1 MTAHSREG
9 VAQALRERCAGIAQ
23 ALLVGEAVVAVL
35 DEQHAFDKQLLECG
49 GTQSLEVESVR
60 RNRAYAPDKTSQLT
74 ASPALANDHLRPDRS
89 SRRPPS
95 ARICIQGNAFCDH
108 PAGQQPCDPIHAL
121 SVPRRQGRAQHRAS
135 SVSPGQFGALSTAP
149 NSVGE
154 GFLGFAGAADS
165 SLRRVHII
173 PFAAAYDRSGM
184 QPALAINGLNRGSG
198 VPVSHGDA
206 EAALSSR
213 NHTSSPTD
221 VSVVQT
227 LSCLTSGSPSATH
240 GWLDQLLCDVRNPRV
255 LEIRGRNW

>member
-1 MTAHSREG
+1 MTTCALTAPPGGRPALESASRG
-9 VAQALRERCAGIAQ
+9 MRSATTPLDSSLVIRSMRCRF
-23 ALLVGEAVVAVL
+23 LVG
-35 DEQHAFDKQLLECG
+35 KG
-49 GTQSLEVESVR
+49 G
-60 RNRAYAPDKTSQLT
+60 
-74 ASPALANDHLRPDRS
+74 RS
-89 SRRPPS
+89 
-95 ARICIQGNAFCDH
+95 IE
-108 PAGQQPCDPIHAL
+108 
-121 SVPRRQGRAQHRAS
+121 PRV
-135 SVSPGQFGALSTAP
+135 VSPRQFGALSTAL